1 MNGREIVD
9 EKWNKK
15 CLEYLEDMPEYM
27 TAYFYSLGDGGKTAL
42 TKRNYL
48 LKIKN
53 FLVAMQED
61 NRINYANESELSKV
75 KPYMISRYIEA
86 HIHGEGAAKATVFYA
101 IRNFFNF
108 LEMNEIV
115 EKNPMSKM
123 TPPKDNKEHEIVYL
137 TKEEIQRLYENIYYE
152 RGNADS
158 DYYYDYGTRDMAVIM
173 TMLFTGLRCTSI
185 YSLDIDDLDLEG
197 KRLRIVEKGNKIRYI
212 MISDTLAEILDSY
225 LKDYSF
231 NNFIRQ
237 DKKALFIGNK
247 GKRINQDAIER
258 IIKINF
264 VGIDKHIT
272 AHKLRSTYATA
283 AIKAT
288 GNIYLVAN
296 QLGHKNI
303 RNTARYAAI
312 DDEMKKEA
320 ASIMD
325 DILF

>member
-9 EKWNKK
+9 DKWNKK

-27 TAYFYSLGDGGKTAL
+27 PAYFYSLGDGEKTAL

-53 FLVAMQED
+53 FLNAMKED
-61 NRINYANESELSKV
+61 NGINCDEESELSKI
-75 KPYMISRYIEA
+75 KPYMVSRYIED
-86 HIHGEGAAKATVFYA
+86 HIQGGGSAKATVFYA

-108 LEMNEIV
+108 LEMNEIID
-115 EKNPMSKM
+115 KNPMSKM

-137 TKEEIQRLYENIYYE
+137 TKEEIQHVYDNIYYE
-152 RGNADS
+152 KGNADS
-158 DYYYDYGTRDMAVIM
+158 NYYYNFGRRDMAVIM

-185 YSLDIDDLDLEG
+185 YSLDIDDLDLEN

-212 MISDTLAEILDSY
+212 MISDTLAEILDDY
-225 LKDYSF
+225 LKDWSL

-237 DKKALFIGNK
+237 DQKALFIGNK
-247 GKRINQDAIER
+247 GNRINSDAIRR

-264 VGIDKHIT
+264 VGIDKHIS

-288 GNIYLVAN
+288 KNIYLVAN

-303 RNTARYAAI
+303 RNTARYAAV

-320 ASIMD
+320 AGVMD
-325 DILF
+325 NILF